1 MSNSNYLRVLATLL
15 IVTTSSTTMATSI
28 ESGRELHQE
37 NCISCHQAKMG
48 GDGSGIYTREDRR
61 IDSFA
66 ALNKQ
71 VRRCKTS
78 LGVPWPEHQI
88 KDVIEYLNTTFYKFP
103 KTEE

>member
-1 MSNSNYLRVLATLL
+1 MKIQSGLL
-15 IVTTSSTTMATSI
+15 IFLVSASSIASAGNL

-48 GDGSGIYTREDRR
+48 GDGSAIYTREDRR
-61 IDSFA
+61 IDSYE
-66 ALNKQ
+66 ALNNQ

-88 KDVIEYLNTTFYKFP
+88 EDVITYLNETFYKF
-103 KTEE
+103 KVNGK